1 VRFHQLF
8 SKSSSALLLALLLS
22 AVSLAQNVPSGRMQ
36 RLNSPHAQ
44 SENAPSVPSP
54 GDWQQLAKLVS
65 GRGEATEPFAGS
77 VGISGDTVVVSAST
91 DYVNAMAAYVFV
103 KSPQGWGN
111 NPAIA
116 ALRLPSPVDR
126 FEPSVAIDGDTVVIG
141 AAGGPDYPS
150 YAYVFVKPAAG
161 WTTMNPTAVLAAPDS
176 TDGAFGQSV
185 AISSD
190 TIVVGDPGGNIYTS
204 YNPGAV
210 YVFVK
215 PAGGWQDMTETAKLT
230 ASDGVLRDE
239 LGYSVAINGD
249 TVAAGAPQY
258 LETGPIGKAYVFV
271 EPAGGWKDMTQTAE
285 LTAPDALSSGIG
297 FSIALSA
304 NTVLAGSPFGD
315 TIDGAAYVF
324 TKPVSGWANMTE
336 TATLTPGD
344 NQSVE
349 GLYGWCVAIS
359 GQIAAVGSVRRG
371 VPPFGIEGGV
381 YVFTEPPGGWKNA
394 AGTTVLT
401 GSDTRDYS
409 FFGTSLAVSGK
420 MLVSGAQPIYIPGGA
435 YVFGLP

>member
-1 VRFHQLF
+1 
-8 SKSSSALLLALLLS
+8 
-22 AVSLAQNVPSGRMQ
+22 
-36 RLNSPHAQ
+36 
-44 SENAPSVPSP
+44 
-54 GDWQQLAKLVS
+54 
-65 GRGEATEPFAGS
+65 
-77 VGISGDTVVVSAST
+77 
-91 DYVNAMAAYVFV
+91 
-103 KSPQGWGN
+103 
-111 NPAIA
+111 
-116 ALRLPSPVDR
+116 
-126 FEPSVAIDGDTVVIG
+126 
-141 AAGGPDYPS
+141 
-150 YAYVFVKPAAG
+150 
-161 WTTMNPTAVLAAPDS
+161 
-176 TDGAFGQSV
+176 
-185 AISSD
+185 
-190 TIVVGDPGGNIYTS
+190 
-204 YNPGAV
+204 
-210 YVFVK
+210 
-215 PAGGWQDMTETAKLT
+215 MTETAKLT
-230 ASDGVLRDE
+230 ASDGVLSDE

-285 LTAPDALSSGIG
+285 LTSPDAQSSGIG

-315 TIDGAAYVF
+315 TIDGAAYAF

-371 VPPFGIEGGV
+371 IPPFGVEGGV

-409 FFGTSLAVSGK
+409 FFGTSLAMSGRL
-420 MLVSGAQPIYIPGGA
+420 LVSGAQPIYIPGGA

>member
-1 VRFHQLF
+1 VRFRQFF
-8 SKSSSALLLALLLS
+8 SKSSSVLWLAFLFS
-22 AVSLAQNVPSGRMQ
+22 AVSSAQNVPSRRMQ

-44 SENAPSVPSP
+44 SENAPSVPTP

-77 VGISGDTVVVSAST
+77 VGISGETVVVSAST
-91 DYVNAMAAYVFV
+91 NYVNAMAAYVFA

-126 FEPSVAIDGDTVVIG
+126 FEPSVAIDGDTIVIG
-141 AAGGPDYPS
+141 ASGGLDYPS
-150 YAYVFVKPAAG
+150 YAYVFVKPAGG
-161 WTTMNPTAVLAAPDS
+161 WANMTPTAVLSAPDS
-176 TDGAFGQSV
+176 TDGTFGQSV
-185 AISSD
+185 AVSGG
-190 TIVVGDPGGNIYTS
+190 TIVIGDSGYGYT
-204 YNPGAV
+204 PGAV

-215 PAGGWQDMTETAKLT
+215 PAGGWRDMTETAKLT
-230 ASDGVLRDE
+230 ASDGVLNDE
-239 LGYSVAINGD
+239 LGFSVAIDGT
-249 TVAAGAPQY
+249 TVAAGAPQS
-258 LETGPIGKAYVFV
+258 LETGATGKAYVFI
-271 EPAGGWKDMTQTAE
+271 EPANGWKNITQTAE
-285 LTAPDALSSGIG
+285 LTAPDAQSSAIG

-304 NTVLAGSPFGD
+304 NTVLAGGPFGY
-315 TIDGAAYVF
+315 TSDGAAYVF

-349 GLYGWCVAIS
+349 GLYGWCVATS

-371 VPPFGIEGGV
+371 IPPFGVEGGV

-401 GSDTRDYS
+401 GSDARDYS
-409 FFGTSLAVSGK
+409 FFGTSLAMSGTV
-420 MLVSGAQPIYIPGGA
+420 LVSGAQPLFIPGGA